1 MRSNGKSN
9 TAHLYDLK
17 GAKDCGMG
25 TIYVERSGEDQEEV
39 KNKAKE
45 EGWVDIW
52 IKDGQEGLLDAAKAL
67 EKILEP
73 EGYPDENSLSWILN
87 HGSE

>member
-1 MRSNGKSN
+1 
-9 TAHLYDLK
+9 
-17 GAKDCGMG
+17 MG
-25 TIYVERSGEDQEEV
+25 TIYVERPGEDQEDV

-52 IKDGQEGLLDAAKAL
+52 VKDGQEGLIGVAKAL

-87 HGSE
+87 QGKA